1 MKRVILNSL
10 ATAALL
16 VVALVALPLAAQ
28 GAASADAAGTKRRA
42 ARPQAPA
49 SATLTGTITDSSSGA
64 PVFQCEVLVQ
74 GQTYQADDNGGYKIP
89 SLTPG
94 QFSVTFQRW
103 GYVSSAQ
110 TLALNAGTDTV
121 NVTLAPKGV
130 SVVTDKTGATHRYD
144 YELSQFGYL
153 IPLSGFARGDTT
165 ELCAADGTRSTI
177 KKADLKSV
185 SSLSTI
191 AMSSCCPASGSIQTA
206 VFTFKDGTTS
216 TSGFYDSC
224 SGGEFFVGR
233 DRDTG
238 LWAYL
243 KLSDLTQITFP

>member
-1 MKRVILNSL
+1 MKRVTFNGR

-16 VVALVALPLAAQ
+16 VALVALPLAAQ

-49 SATLTGTITDSSSGA
+49 LATLTGTITDSSSGA

-74 GQTYQADDNGGYKIP
+74 GQTYQADGNGGYKIP

-103 GYVSSAQ
+103 GYVSSSQ
-110 TLALNAGTDTV
+110 TVSLNTGTNTV
-121 NVTLAPKGV
+121 NATMAPKGV
-130 SVVTDKTGATHRYD
+130 SLVTDKTGATRRYD

-153 IPLSGFARGDTT
+153 IPFSGFARSDAA
-165 ELCAADGTRSTI
+165 ELCAADGTRSTVN
-177 KKADLKSV
+177 KADLKSV
-185 SSLSTI
+185 SSFSDT

-206 VFTFKDGTTS
+206 VFTFKDGTTT

-224 SGGEFFVGR
+224 SGEESFVGR

-243 KLSDLTQITFP
+243 KLSDLTRITFP